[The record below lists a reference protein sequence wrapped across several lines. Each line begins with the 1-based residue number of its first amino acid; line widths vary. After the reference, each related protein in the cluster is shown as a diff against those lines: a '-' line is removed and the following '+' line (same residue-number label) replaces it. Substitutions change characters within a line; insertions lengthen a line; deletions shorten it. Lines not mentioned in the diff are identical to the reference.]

1 MKVALITGGTRGI
14 GLAIARELAAKE
26 YNLVLGYNSDR
37 ESAQAAKNELEKANI
52 KVVTVAGDIKKTETI
67 DALFEAI
74 KEEFNGQLNAMVCL
88 AGYAIV
94 AQLPGKFTF
103 EQYEEAQELYPKA
116 FIKCMEKALT
126 YMADGQGRVVAISSH
141 GVRHPGQAYAMSG
154 AAKAGME
161 VLAQHYAI
169 AIAPRGITV
178 NIVAPGYI
186 KTEAWDGYLK
196 TFPYIEQMPPKA
208 TPMGRWGQVEDVAPL
223 VAFLCSPDSGFV
235 TGQYIYVD
243 GGVGLSL
250 FWNIH
255 QMSAQKQ

>member
-1 MKVALITGGTRGI
+1 M
-14 GLAIARELAAKE
+14 
-26 YNLVLGYNSDR
+26 
-37 ESAQAAKNELEKANI
+37 
-52 KVVTVAGDIKKTETI
+52 
-67 DALFEAI
+67 FEAI

-208 TPMGRWGQVEDVAPL
+208 TPMGRWVRL
-223 VAFLCSPDSGFV
+223 KMLR
-235 TGQYIYVD
+235 
-243 GGVGLSL
+243 
-250 FWNIH
+250 H
-255 QMSAQKQ
+255 